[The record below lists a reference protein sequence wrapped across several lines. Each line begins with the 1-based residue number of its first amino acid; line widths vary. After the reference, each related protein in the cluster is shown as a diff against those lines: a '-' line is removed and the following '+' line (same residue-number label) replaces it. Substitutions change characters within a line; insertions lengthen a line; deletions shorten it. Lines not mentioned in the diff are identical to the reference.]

1 MKAAPLPHNE
11 AERLAALY
19 RYRILD
25 TADEEEFDDF
35 TELAAHICGVPIAL
49 ISLVDSDRQWFKSR
63 VGLDVEQTPREI
75 AFCSHAILDKGL
87 FEVGDTREDERFR
100 DNPLV
105 TGAPRIRFYA
115 GTPLLTDNGQA
126 IGTLCVIDT
135 VPRELSPAQKK
146 ALAALGRQ
154 VVRQLDLRLVA
165 ARERDLNLKLTSQA
179 RFQKVLLDSAMAA
192 VISITGRGLV
202 SSFNPAAE
210 NLLGYRADEVIGRQ
224 SLSFFHVQTE
234 LQTRARELG
243 AELGRSLGVE
253 ESLLARAH
261 MGEPE
266 TREWNY
272 RRKNGLLVPVMV
284 SIAALS
290 DDDDAVGGFVVVA
303 RDITERRRTSQ
314 QNARVNADLERRVS
328 ARTADLERTTDD
340 LQMLSHSL
348 AHDLRQPL
356 ISMSGF
362 TALLLQEVST
372 DRGQHYLRRIAAGI
386 AQINLRTDA
395 LLYFANLARLP
406 LNRQSVD
413 LTKTALAHIA
423 SLQLA
428 EPEQHVHVLVQE
440 GLEANADPVLLGE
453 LMRELLCN
461 AWRVLASQPMAR
473 LEVGGNIGA
482 HGEYVYHVRDNGA
495 GFDMRYAESLF
506 NAFQQLTS
514 GEDVGEGIGL
524 ARVKRIVMKHGGRVW
539 AESTQGQG
547 ASFFF
552 TLTPPL
558 RPAKNEWRTDLL
570 CLRPFSVLHN
580 RELIN
585 THTPEPADN

>member
-1 MKAAPLPHNE
+1 MMAAPLPHNE
-11 AERLAALY
+11 AERLAALN
-19 RYRILD
+19 RFHILD
-25 TADEEEFDDF
+25 TEAEAEFDDF
-35 TELAAHICGVPIAL
+35 TELAAHICAVPIAL
-49 ISLVDSDRQWFKSR
+49 ISLIDADRQWFKSR
-63 VGLDVEQTPREI
+63 VGLDAAQTPRDV
-75 AFCSHAILDKGL
+75 AFCSHAILDTGL
-87 FEVGDTREDERFR
+87 FEVGDTLDDERFR
-100 DNPLV
+100 ENPLV
-105 TGAPRIRFYA
+105 TGDPGIRFYA
-115 GTPLLTDNGQA
+115 GTPLITDDGQA
-126 IGTLCVIDT
+126 LGTLCVIDT
-135 VPRELSPAQKK
+135 SPRELSLAQKK

-154 VVRQLDLRLVA
+154 VVRQLDRRLVA

-210 NLLGYRADEVIGRQ
+210 NLLGYRPDEVISRQ
-224 SLSFFHVQTE
+224 GLSFFHVESE
-234 LQTRARELG
+234 LQARAQELG
-243 AELGRSLGVE
+243 AELGRSLGFE
-253 ESLLARAH
+253 ESLLVRAH

-272 RRKNGLLVPVMV
+272 RHKNGSLVPVMV

-290 DDDDAVGGFVVVA
+290 DDDDAEAGFVVVA
-303 RDITERRRTSQ
+303 RDITERRRTRQ
-314 QNARVNADLERRVS
+314 HNARVNADLERRVS

-372 DRGQHYLRRIAAGI
+372 DRGQHYLRRVAAGI

-406 LNRQSVD
+406 LNRQSVN
-413 LTKTALAHIA
+413 LTKIALAHVA
-423 SLQLA
+423 VLQLA
-428 EPEQHVHVLVQE
+428 EPEQHVQVQVQE
-440 GLEANADPVLLGE
+440 GLQANADPVLLGE
-453 LMRELLCN
+453 LMHELLGN

-514 GEDVGEGIGL
+514 GEYAGEGIGL

-539 AESTQGQG
+539 VESSEGQG

-552 TLTPPL
+552 TL
-558 RPAKNEWRTDLL
+558 AKT
-570 CLRPFSVLHN
+570 
-580 RELIN
+580 
-585 THTPEPADN
+585 

>member
-25 TADEEEFDDF
+25 TAAEEEFDDF

-49 ISLVDSDRQWFKSR
+49 ISLIDSDRQWFKSR
-63 VGLDVEQTPREI
+63 VGVDVAQMPREI
-75 AFCSHAILDKGL
+75 AFCSHAILDEGL
-87 FEVGDTREDERFR
+87 FEVSDTREDGRFR

-135 VPRELSPAQKK
+135 VPRELSPAQRK
-146 ALAALGRQ
+146 AMEALGRQ

-192 VISITGRGLV
+192 VISITGRGVV

-210 NLLGYRADEVIGRQ
+210 NLLGYSPDEVIGRQ
-224 SLSFFHVQTE
+224 TLSFFHVEAE

-261 MGEPE
+261 MGESE

-284 SIAALS
+284 SIAKLS
-290 DDDDAVGGFVVVA
+290 DDEDVAGGFVVVA
-303 RDITERRRTSQ
+303 RDITERRQARQRS
-314 QNARVNADLERRVS
+314 ARVNADLERRVS

-356 ISMSGF
+356 ISMSGY
-362 TALLLQEVST
+362 TTLLHKEVST
-372 DRGQHYLRRIAAGI
+372 EQGRHYLRRVTAGI
-386 AQINLRTDA
+386 AQINLRSDA

-406 LNRQSVD
+406 LTRQVVD
-413 LTKTALAHIA
+413 LTKIALAQIEA
-423 SLQLA
+423 LKADAPQRRA
-428 EPEQHVHVLVQE
+428 NALVQE
-440 GLEANADPVLLGE
+440 GLQASSDPALLSE
-453 LMRELLCN
+453 LMRELLNN
-461 AWRVLASQPMAR
+461 AWRAIVSQPLAT
-473 LEVGGNIGA
+473 LEVGSNTGMN
-482 HGEYVYHVRDNGA
+482 GECVYHVRDNGA

-506 NAFQQLTS
+506 GPFQQLAS
-514 GEDVGEGIGL
+514 DEDVGEGIGL

-552 TLTPPL
+552 TLTPP
-558 RPAKNEWRTDLL
+558 
-570 CLRPFSVLHN
+570 
-580 RELIN
+580 
-585 THTPEPADN
+585 

>member
-1 MKAAPLPHNE
+1 MMAAPLPHNE
-11 AERLAALY
+11 AERLAALN
-19 RYRILD
+19 RYHILD
-25 TADEEEFDDF
+25 TAAESEFDDF
-35 TELAAHICGVPIAL
+35 TELAAHICAVPIAL

-63 VGLDVEQTPREI
+63 VGLDVAQTPRDV
-75 AFCSHAILDKGL
+75 AFCSHAILDTGL
-87 FEVGDTREDERFR
+87 FEVADTLDDKRFQE
-100 DNPLV
+100 NPLV
-105 TGAPRIRFYA
+105 TGDPGIRFYA

-224 SLSFFHVQTE
+224 SLSFFHVEAE

-243 AELGRSLGVE
+243 AEFGRSLGVE

-290 DDDDAVGGFVVVA
+290 DDDDALGGFVVVA

-372 DRGQHYLRRIAAGI
+372 DRSQHYLRRIAAGI

-406 LNRQSVD
+406 LNRQSVN
-413 LTKTALAHIA
+413 LTKIALAHIA

-453 LMRELLCN
+453 LMRELLGN
-461 AWRVLASQPMAR
+461 AWRVLASQPVAR
-473 LEVGGNIGA
+473 LEVGGNVGA

-514 GEDVGEGIGL
+514 GEDMGEGIGL

-539 AESTQGQG
+539 VESSEGQG

-552 TLTPPL
+552 TLAT
-558 RPAKNEWRTDLL
+558 T
-570 CLRPFSVLHN
+570 
-580 RELIN
+580 
-585 THTPEPADN
+585 